1 MDKIKIEVAENG
13 YIVEYDDP
21 KIVAAN
27 RKDGAQ
33 WKDPEVNRVYADQAA
48 LMEDLATLLPELKQH
63 EPNPAE
69 EDTAAFNEAFQ
80 SEK

>member
-1 MDKIKIEVAENG
+1 MAS
-13 YIVEYDDP
+13 
-21 KIVAAN
+21 
-27 RKDGAQ
+27 
-33 WKDPEVNRVYADQAA
+33 
-48 LMEDLATLLPELKQH
+48 LLPELKQH

>member
-27 RKDGAQ
+27 RKDGAK

-48 LMEDLATLLPELKQH
+48 LMGDLATLLPELKQH
-63 EPNPAE
+63 DQNPAE
-69 EDTAAFNEAFQ
+69 EDTEAFNEAFQ

>member
-1 MDKIKIEVAENG
+1 VDYIKIKVADNG

-21 KIVAAN
+21 KIAASN
-27 RKDGAQ
+27 RKEGAS
-33 WKDPEVNRVYADQAA
+33 WKDPEVYRVYATQAA
-48 LMEDLATLLPELKQH
+48 LMEDMASLLPELKQH

>member
-21 KIVAAN
+21 KIMAEN
-27 RKDGAQ
+27 QKEGSK
-33 WKDPEVNRVYADQAA
+33 WKDPEVQRVYATQAA
-48 LMEDLATLLPELKQH
+48 LMEDLAALLPELKAG

-69 EDTAAFNEAFQ
+69 DDTAAFNEAFK
-80 SEK
+80 SD